1 MQGTQQPWIPAMLQP
16 QQTVTIINTTLA
28 ISGAL
33 ILTIYTVVRLSAK
46 NTTTITPRGCRR
58 IGLQRGQSN
67 IHDEYDPKY
76 SNGFSESST
85 DEHGRPA
92 WRIKAL
98 FTYPIKSCKAIELDE
113 SEIVPTGFAFDR
125 QFCFAELDETGNWI
139 ARTLRNRGFNK
150 LTLVRPEIWVPDIN
164 MQGYRSDLDEVRSG
178 GVMLVYYPRPN
189 PYRGVGWSAVH
200 SAIFKT
206 GLYLGLIT
214 REASFSVPLYQPSE
228 SPNMKPDFSAPLE
241 RVKIWKDNPLAYNY
255 GQYIPSSFH
264 DFLNEVFPD
273 SNLNIRHTT
282 NNSHRHITLFRVNP
296 THTREIYRNAPRKQE
311 LGFQP
316 QTGFADAYPIHILS
330 LSSVR
335 DVNARCVKDI
345 PDLSV
350 RRFRANI
357 VVQGPKA
364 FEEDDWKIIRISP
377 ATAKRKASEEDD
389 EEDSAEEGLV
399 IYTACRTVRCKLPN
413 VDPDTGTR
421 HPSEP
426 DRTLKSYRRID
437 KGDLTNA
444 CLGMQ
449 AVPAV
454 KGALVIPM
462 INASIIQSLIRVGD
476 AISVLKTG
484 EHCYIKML
492 APGEVV
498 EGV

>member
-1 MQGTQQPWIPAMLQP
+1 MLEPRQN
-16 QQTVTIINTTLA
+16 VMIINTILA
-28 ISGAL
+28 ISGLL
-33 ILTIYTVVRLSAK
+33 ILTIYTVARFLIKKSAD
-46 NTTTITPRGCRR
+46 ITPRGCRR
-58 IGLQRGQSN
+58 IGLPKGQSN
-67 IHDEYDPKY
+67 LDDEYDPKY

-85 DEHGRPA
+85 DERDLPA

-98 FTYPIKSCKAIELDE
+98 FTYPIKSCKGIELDE
-113 SEIVPTGFAFDR
+113 SDIVPTGLAFDR
-125 QFCFAELDETGNWI
+125 QFCFAELDEKGNWI
-139 ARTLRNRGFNK
+139 ARTLRNRGFNR
-150 LTLVRPEIWVPDIN
+150 LALVRPEIWVPDTTV
-164 MQGYRSDLDEVRSG
+164 QGYRSDLEEVRSG

-189 PYRGVGWSAVH
+189 PYRGMGWNAVH
-200 SAIFKT
+200 SAIFRT
-206 GLYLGLIT
+206 GLYLGLIA
-214 REASFSVPLYQPSE
+214 REASFMIPLYQPSE
-228 SPNMKPDFSAPLE
+228 SGNTKRTKLDFSAPLE

-273 SNLNIRHTT
+273 FNQANRHTFD
-282 NNSHRHITLFRVNP
+282 NSHHHVTLFRVNP

-311 LGFQP
+311 LGFQA

-357 VVQGPKA
+357 IVQGPKA
-364 FEEDDWKIIRISP
+364 FEEDDWKVIRISP
-377 ATAKRKASEEDD
+377 AIAKRKASGED
-389 EEDSAEEGLV
+389 EGDSAEQGLV

-454 KGALVIPM
+454 KE
-462 INASIIQSLIRVGD
+462 SRIRVGD
-476 AISVLKTG
+476 AISVLETG